1 MRTDASS
8 LHLKRDGWTV
18 GDRHSAR
25 LKRSRPEIAFCAV
38 SGSRWGLAFLFDV
51 MCCINLARCEE
62 PLSEDEVHTIVAS
75 VARTHLKRLRGD
87 A

>member
-1 MRTDASS
+1 L
-8 LHLKRDGWTV
+8 LHAGLT
-18 GDRHSAR
+18 
-25 LKRSRPEIAFCAV
+25 E
-38 SGSRWGLAFLFDV
+38 LAFLYDL

-62 PLSEDEVHTIVAS
+62 PLPDAEVHTIVAS